1 MAAMTPEQRDAF
13 LARPLIAK
21 LATLNADGSP
31 NVVPVWFEW
40 WGGQALV
47 FTSRG
52 SPKVRRLARDNRV
65 ALSVEEPAGVN
76 EAWVTIEGVAA
87 IDGEGTWELIQR
99 LTPRYYEPARAAKAL
114 NDWATM
120 KAEWVTIR
128 ITPRRILSMAPE

>member
-1 MAAMTPEQRDAF
+1 MTAEQRDAF
-13 LARPLIAK
+13 LAEARIAK

-40 WGGQALV
+40 SGGEARV

-52 SPKVRRLARDNRV
+52 SPKVRRLLRDTRV

-87 IDGEGTWELIQR
+87 VDDDETWELIER
-99 LTPRYYEPARAAKAL
+99 LTPRYYDPGRAAKAL
-114 NDWATM
+114 TDWARM
-120 KAEWVTIR
+120 KDQWVTIR
-128 ITPRRILSMAPE
+128 ITPRRIVSMAPE